1 MTSPPAARPGHRAGP
16 RAYFDTSDT
25 MSRVSFPHR
34 AAHRTPFLYLL
45 LVAVSLLAG
54 PAAAPAAPP
63 PPRAAAAAVPVAV
76 SEWSIYKLFHNLD
89 RTRVIHIC
97 ILVMC
102 LSLYIIIMRQRR

>member
-1 MTSPPAARPGHRAGP
+1 MNGLSYPHPAAR
-16 RAYFDTSDT
+16 
-25 MSRVSFPHR
+25 
-34 AAHRTPFLYLL
+34 RTPFLYLL
-45 LVAVSLLAG
+45 LVAASLLAG
-54 PAAAPAAPP
+54 PAAAPAANP
-63 PPRAAAAAVPVAV
+63 PPRAAAAAVPVAT